1 MELDF
6 RIWNGF
12 RMIHGEELRLLTEEM
27 FIKSGYSEQYYN
39 DICIPRVED
48 LKIMQY
54 IGLKDCFGKKI
65 FQYDIVKFI
74 FDGVW
79 KVCLVNLS
87 LPKGATVTFESIG
100 GKYTFNLSET
110 FSKDRKLEIIGNF
123 YENKDVIEKYNL
135 SIE

>member
-12 RMIHGEELRLLTEEM
+12 RMIHGEELRLLTEEI
-27 FIKSGYSEQYYN
+27 FIKSGYSEQYCN

-48 LKIMQY
+48 LKVMQY
-54 IGLKDCFGKKI
+54 IGLKDYFGKKI
-65 FQYDIVKFI
+65 FHYDIIKFI
-74 FDGVW
+74 FDGAW

-87 LPKGATVTFESIG
+87 LTKGATVTFESIG
-100 GKYTFNLSET
+100 GKYTFNLSEI

-123 YENKDVIEKYNL
+123 YENKDIIEKYNL
-135 SIE
+135 SI

>member
-12 RMIHGEELRLLTEEM
+12 RMIHGEELRLLTEDM
-27 FIKSGYSEQYYN
+27 FIKSGYSEQYHN
-39 DICIPRVED
+39 HICIPRMED
-48 LKIMQY
+48 LKVMQC

-65 FQYDIVKFI
+65 FQYDIIKFI

-79 KVCLVNLS
+79 KISLVDLS
-87 LPKGATVTFESIG
+87 LIKGTTVTFKSIG
-100 GKYTFNLSET
+100 GKYTFNLSEI

-135 SIE
+135 SI

>member
-12 RMIHGEELRLLTEEM
+12 RMMHEEDLRLLTEEI
-27 FIKSGYSEQYYN
+27 FIKSGHSEQYCN

-48 LKIMQY
+48 LKVMQY
-54 IGLKDCFGKKI
+54 IGLKDCFEKKI
-65 FQYDIVKFI
+65 FHYDIIKFI

-87 LPKGATVTFESIG
+87 LTKGATVTFKSTG
-100 GKYTFNLSET
+100 GKYTFNLSEI

-123 YENKDVIEKYNL
+123 YENKDIIEKYNL